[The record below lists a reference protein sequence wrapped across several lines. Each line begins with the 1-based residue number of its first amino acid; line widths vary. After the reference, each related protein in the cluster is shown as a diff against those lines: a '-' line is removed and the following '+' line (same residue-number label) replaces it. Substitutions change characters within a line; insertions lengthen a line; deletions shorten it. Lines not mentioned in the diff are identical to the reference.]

1 MYDVGIISIS
11 SLIVVLGLFTSCT
24 AIVAE
29 LLSTL
34 DAYHQQRAIVVMK
47 ALLCVLRSIHSWFT
61 LFEVRED
68 IKKDIEV
75 VTLEMFIHRYYACML

>member
-1 MYDVGIISIS
+1 MYDVGIISFKS
-11 SLIVVLGLFTSCT
+11 YIVVLDLFTPCT

-34 DAYHQQRAIVVMK
+34 DAFHQQRAIVVMK
-47 ALLCVLRSIHSWFT
+47 ALLCVLRSIHAWFT
-61 LFEVRED
+61 PFEVREN

-75 VTLEMFIHRYYACML
+75 VTLEMFIH